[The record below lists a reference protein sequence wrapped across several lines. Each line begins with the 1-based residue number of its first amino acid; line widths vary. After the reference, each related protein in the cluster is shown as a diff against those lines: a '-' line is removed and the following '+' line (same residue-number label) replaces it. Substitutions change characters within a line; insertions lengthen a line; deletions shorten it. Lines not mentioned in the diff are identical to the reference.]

1 MTRHVLLA
9 AFLLTFLPPLV
20 LYAADESPCD
30 KCRNDSQKELM
41 KCLEGAISEE
51 DKKTCAEKNDQRVQA
66 CSKLECKLG
75 TGK

>member
-1 MTRHVLLA
+1 
-9 AFLLTFLPPLV
+9 
-20 LYAADESPCD
+20 
-30 KCRNDSQKELM
+30 M